1 MRQQECAG
9 GAAEISRWC
18 SESASGNHRI
28 LDKIKPAPA
37 GAMGW
42 SGPCRFHRPSGAGAL
57 LWRVRWLRSF
67 LAAPPAN
74 FRCPSGTTPGGRPP
88 LCPALPLDA
97 PRGAVRADA
106 GGRGEASGAGLE
118 RTYGA
123 RAELGLAP
131 RGALAVTLRA
141 GAPAQ
146 KTSENRAIRGGHR
159 NNPEHNLRASNHH
172 HNPLSF
178 LPRTAFASSAPLRQK
193 IAAPPAMSLLR
204 RSSPSPSVRA
214 FRL

>member
-1 MRQQECAG
+1 M
-9 GAAEISRWC
+9 
-18 SESASGNHRI
+18 
-28 LDKIKPAPA
+28 
-37 GAMGW
+37 
-42 SGPCRFHRPSGAGAL
+42 
-57 LWRVRWLRSF
+57 
-67 LAAPPAN
+67 
-74 FRCPSGTTPGGRPP
+74 
-88 LCPALPLDA
+88 
-97 PRGAVRADA
+97 RADA

-178 LPRTAFASSAPLRQK
+178 FATNGLCVLCASALK
-193 IAAPPAMSLLR
+193 N
-204 RSSPSPSVRA
+204 SSPTGNEPVASLFAIS
-214 FRL
+214 